1 MKSNLF
7 KVYVEVLY
15 SLQTTWMKGILARFV
30 HFWIHNQQ
38 KPDNVWHVSGE
49 GGTDGTT
56 PSLLWT
62 GCASSQLT
70 PGPQILSICFISSKI
85 LQTFQKFLVGIIF
98 GCLSK
103 SRGVIL
109 CSDHTFVF
117 PINYLC
123 RWRSSGRR
131 GTSASAPKQADTP
144 KKKSL
149 VSSCLLNWITFSVGC
164 LMNAFLDKVI

>member
-38 KPDNVWHVSGE
+38 KPDNVWHVSGG

-98 GCLSK
+98 GCLSN

-117 PINYLC
+117 KTTFADD
-123 RWRSSGRR
+123 GRR
-131 GTSASAPKQADTP
+131 GDAEPLRRPRSRQIPPRRNRLSHLAYSTESP
-144 KKKSL
+144 
-149 VSSCLLNWITFSVGC
+149 FR
-164 LMNAFLDKVI
+164 LDA